1 MQTFRVNGFHFFLDF
16 PQGAGRGEE
25 PLTYFG
31 NHFYPYAG
39 GDAFTSYSN
48 SGSYCSTKGY
58 GVLVDASQYTTVQ
71 FVTTQDKNKVD
82 VSEFMPT
89 EVIVKM
95 IRDYNRGAE
104 EVGVGAKVERFGLV
118 LFGRDGDG
126 DGSGGEDLLAAV
138 GRELGRLGA
147 RGRAGVDAPGA
158 TGAGAAGPD
167 DPDVDSGLDFR
178 LPDWTQR
185 GAIIGLEGGTQAVDE
200 KLEKIYQAG
209 VPVSGVWF
217 QDWSGMVSTAFGDRV
232 DWNWRLNHTWYPN
245 FTDFHRKWRAR
256 GVRILTYLNPN
267 LRTEDLP
274 FNAIAP
280 PPNRDSAARRERIA
294 TPDDVRKSSLPSMYN
309 QAKDLGFLVALTTN
323 TSTPFVFPSAT
334 DDFRFGQLDLSR
346 YEVREWYA
354 YAIVVCNVMLFRHD
368 KYCPNLENGQEPL
381 VWGWMSDFGE
391 YLPVAWASQTVA
403 AASGEEDF
411 SPDDSPLADG
421 ADSAVRLRKMAFSL
435 GEHNR
440 YPLQWNRVIAMAVKY
455 VSAKMAE
462 NERSASTGKTARADG
477 APAPPGVLTA
487 PDNKNNSSWS
497 ISSEIF
503 PFFRA
508 ASLLSPTSLNSF
520 WMGDQ
525 MTSFDACDGL
535 QSAAIGAL
543 MSTFSGWRNH
553 HTDVGGML

>member
-200 KLEKIYQAG
+200 KLNSDFLKTKIRLRHYG
-209 VPVSGVWF
+209 SLPGGTPVGNAFLEAKFKLGSCRRKLRAET
-217 QDWSGMVSTAFGDRV
+217 DWSAQEV
-232 DWNWRLNHTWYPN
+232 
-245 FTDFHRKWRAR
+245 RA
-256 GVRILTYLNPN
+256 
-267 LRTEDLP
+267 
-274 FNAIAP
+274 
-280 PPNRDSAARRERIA
+280 
-294 TPDDVRKSSLPSMYN
+294 M
-309 QAKDLGFLVALTTN
+309 DLGGPELQRVPELLLQDVWGLHGE
-323 TSTPFVFPSAT
+323 PPGPLLPVFEVT
-334 DDFRFGQLDLSR
+334 YHRFRFVEPRSGARLSIDTQIQVSR
-346 YEVREWYA
+346 VNRSRLPAPRKLPLGRAVLEV
-354 YAIVVCNVMLFRHD
+354 
-368 KYCPNLENGQEPL
+368 K
-381 VWGWMSDFGE
+381 GE
-391 YLPVAWASQTVA
+391 HQALPQS
-403 AASGEEDF
+403 
-411 SPDDSPLADG
+411 LADLNQLG
-421 ADSAVRLRKMAFSL
+421 CKREAFSKFGVCYNWL
-435 GEHNR
+435 R
-440 YPLQWNRVIAMAVKY
+440 Y
-455 VSAKMAE
+455 
-462 NERSASTGKTARADG
+462 
-477 APAPPGVLTA
+477 
-487 PDNKNNSSWS
+487 
-497 ISSEIF
+497 
-503 PFFRA
+503 
-508 ASLLSPTSLNSF
+508 TS
-520 WMGDQ
+520 
-525 MTSFDACDGL
+525 
-535 QSAAIGAL
+535 
-543 MSTFSGWRNH
+543 H
-553 HTDVGGML
+553 